1 MLAQRATI
9 TRLHVDA
16 RLPVDVVAALLA
28 PAGAPTP
35 NPTGGPPCVRVH
47 ASVTGIDI
55 TMRRWPSGPRRALVP
70 LATPAQTPTTPMP
83 MPMPM
88 PMPVQVQL
96 PAPAPEATA
105 GPAAAKMAALWSAV
119 AVAVA
124 IEAHASRVVLEA
136 APPTAMTLDDR
147 TPGLDVR
154 WPHPHDPLTHTETH
168 TQTYTHRHTYRH
180 RNRHKHPPYTC
191 MFVGRVDTR
200 MLTGC
205 LCDDSRRCSCCRCR
219 RTGIPT
225 WTARASRAAT

>member
-88 PMPVQVQL
+88 PMPVQVQV

-154 WPHPHDPLTHTETH
+154 WPHPHDHSHTHRDAHTDIH
-168 TQTYTHRHTYRH
+168 TQTYIQTQKQAQASSVYLYVCGAGRHAYADWL
-180 RNRHKHPPYTC
+180 P
-191 MFVGRVDTR
+191 V
-200 MLTGC
+200 
-205 LCDDSRRCSCCRCR
+205 
-219 RTGIPT
+219 
-225 WTARASRAAT
+225 